1 MCFKK
6 MALWV
11 TKKEFDAL
19 VKRVEY
25 LESILNLISIEAKKI
40 DGKITPE
47 NIDYIG
53 KIIRENT

>member
-1 MCFKK
+1 

>member
-6 MALWV
+6 MGFFA

-19 VKRVEY
+19 EKRVQY
-25 LESILNLISIEAKKI
+25 LEYMLNLISIEAKKI
-40 DGKITPE
+40 NGNITPE